1 MGISMLLVKHGKTL
15 KGSYVGEP
23 FLPRA
28 ASGCKLIFFLLKLI
42 SLPGSHFVKC
52 FIVMFLESI
61 LQIFFTVTMHCSFH

>member
-28 ASGCKLIFFLLKLI
+28 ARGCKLLFFLLKLI